1 MCGTTVLALYV
12 AFSFVV
18 LPILG
23 LLMDLGRSLAGG
35 GGGATATGGG
45 GHIRA
50 TAINKRGMNNNLIPP
65 PAVDLDGRNYPSLAG
80 MKLRPLQDAKEEAMK
95 LREEMDKARQTTGN
109 KVGDALADTL
119 EDLVPEWLHRNDP
132 PADEARRVDAGKK
145 RKDTAA
151 ANGGGAVGPVMEDDE
166 EGRPAARNK
175 QDGGDVDKAN
185 IDQHDENDFD
195 ANPEEGI
202 DAVEIDDDIDV
213 ARGDDAVPDV
223 PPEKGDGGINEKDT
237 GAFAMN
243 TPAKQQ
249 QTAMGVD
256 ETPQRQQR
264 TLQNM
269 DDQPPSSSC
278 PADLA
283 PGDLSTTLV
292 TQCTLNRVDL
302 LLETCNRWKGPI
314 ILSLFLAND
323 EEESAWSDRQSNW
336 EEMCPQMTILIHRAT
351 TEEQEAGSYPVN
363 KLRNLGLDAVKTS
376 HVFVMDADFVPSAD
390 LHETIGDV
398 LNARHQM
405 EQMEGGDRLNGDRDA
420 IIVPAFERKPPEPCS
435 TIEDCRKYIKE
446 DSGFIPQSIEEL
458 RDCSWGGKKDCIVF
472 QSDNNWEGHHTT
484 HSDQWLKGDW
494 YDDGGYRAADAAAAG
509 EGKQRRREKLDLS
522 RKIKT
527 VQCFDSYR
535 YEPWVVLR
543 WCPSSASKNANGG
556 PTGDNNH
563 RPVAPYFD
571 ERFYGYG
578 KNKIEM
584 ISHLRF
590 LGYAFSVLPMSFIT
604 HQPHP
609 ESEHKAVWKDVQ
621 HEDLHLDM
629 DELYPK
635 FLRELARKYDGG
647 KNGVP
652 TCKKQKEAKKKE
664 EEENKKEG
672 QSGGNDDNSATAKT
686 NAEEKKKAP
695 STAEKEDAKK
705 KKKKWKEEEEENNNA
720 KKMKPKRLDIEQEDN

>member
-1 MCGTTVLALYV
+1 MCGTTVLVLYM
-12 AFSFVV
+12 AISFVV
-18 LPILG
+18 LPIVG
-23 LLMDLGRSLAGG
+23 LLMDLGRTLAGG
-35 GGGATATGGG
+35 GGSGGG

-50 TAINKRGMNNNLIPP
+50 TAKNQRGIAIPP
-65 PAVDLDGRNYPSLAG
+65 AADLDGRNYPTLAG
-80 MKLRPLQDAKEEAMK
+80 MKLRPIQDTKEEAMK

-132 PADEARRVDAGKK
+132 PADETTGGVDAGKK
-145 RKDTAA
+145 RKDAAA
-151 ANGGGAVGPVMEDDE
+151 ANGANAAAVGTVMEDDE
-166 EGRPAARNK
+166 EVRLAARNK
-175 QDGGDVDKAN
+175 QGGGDVDKVT

-202 DAVEIDDDIDV
+202 DAVDIDDDIDV

-223 PPEKGDGGINEKDT
+223 PPEKGDGGISEKNA
-237 GAFAMN
+237 GANAVKS
-243 TPAKQQ
+243 PAKKQQ
-249 QTAMGVD
+249 QTGMGLD
-256 ETPQRQQR
+256 KTTQRQQR

-269 DDQPPSSSC
+269 DDLPLSSSC

-283 PGDLSTTLV
+283 PDDLSTTLV

-302 LLETCNRWKGPI
+302 LLETCNRWKGSI

-323 EEESAWSDRQSNW
+323 EEESTWSDRQSNW
-336 EEMCPQMTILIHRAT
+336 EDMCPQMTVLVHRAT
-351 TEEQEAGSYPVN
+351 AEEQEAGSYPVN

-390 LHETIGDV
+390 LYNTIGDV
-398 LNARHQM
+398 LNARRKM
-405 EQMEGGDRLNGDRDA
+405 EQMEGGNGFSDNRDA

-446 DSGFIPQSIEEL
+446 DGGFIPQSIEEL
-458 RDCSWGGKKDCIVF
+458 RDCSWGSKKDCIVF

-494 YDDGGYRAADAAAAG
+494 YDDGDYRAADAAVAAG

-543 WCPSSASKNANGG
+543 WCPSSASTNNNGG
-556 PTGDNNH
+556 LTGDNIH

-590 LGYAFSVLPMSFIT
+590 LGYAFSVLPMSFII

-621 HEDLHLDM
+621 HEDLHIDM

-652 TCKKQKEAKKKE
+652 TCKKQKEAKKE
-664 EEENKKEG
+664 EEGEAIQKES
-672 QSGGNDDNSATAKT
+672 QAGGNDNNAATAKL
-686 NAEEKKKAP
+686 NIEKEKKKAP
-695 STAEKEDAKK
+695 PPTAAEKEDAKK
-705 KKKKWKEEEEENNNA
+705 KTGEEE
-720 KKMKPKRLDIEQEDN
+720 KKNDARKV

>member
-1 MCGTTVLALYV
+1 MCGTTVLVMYV
-12 AFSFVV
+12 VFSFI
-18 LPILG
+18 LMPILG
-23 LLMDLGRSLAGG
+23 LLMDLGRSLAD
-35 GGGATATGGG
+35 GGAAGG

-50 TAINKRGMNNNLIPP
+50 TAIKKKGTNAMQVP
-65 PAVDLDGRNYPSLAG
+65 PAADLDGRDYPSLAG
-80 MKLRPLQDAKEEAMK
+80 MKLRPLEDAREEAMK
-95 LREEMDKARQTTGN
+95 LHEEMKKARQTTGN

-132 PADEARRVDAGKK
+132 PADEAKNANAEGK
-145 RKDTAA
+145 RGDNNA
-151 ANGGGAVGPVMEDDE
+151 ANTGVVMEDDE
-166 EGRPAARNK
+166 EGRAAAGDSH
-175 QDGGDVDKAN
+175 DGGDDAA
-185 IDQHDENDFD
+185 IDTHDENDFD

-202 DAVEIDDDIDV
+202 DAVDIDDDIDV
-213 ARGDDAVPDV
+213 ARGDDNVLMPSPD
-223 PPEKGDGGINEKDT
+223 KDT
-237 GAFAMN
+237 DATGRRGIGANAKN
-243 TPAKQQ
+243 SPAKKEAAA
-249 QTAMGVD
+249 TGGK
-256 ETPQRQQR
+256 TTQRQER

-269 DDQPPSSSC
+269 DDLPLTSSC

-283 PGDLSTTLV
+283 PGNLSTTLV

-314 ILSLFLAND
+314 ILSLFLANE
-323 EEESAWSDRQSNW
+323 EEESLWSDRQSNW
-336 EEMCPQMTILIHRAT
+336 EEMCPQMTILAHRAT
-351 TEEQEAGSYPVN
+351 AEEEEAGSYPVN

-390 LHETIGDV
+390 LYVTIGDV
-398 LNARHQM
+398 LDARRQM
-405 EQMEGGDRLNGDRDA
+405 EQIEGVGASSGKKDA

-446 DSGFIPQSIEEL
+446 DRNFIPQAIEDL
-458 RDCSWGGKKDCIVF
+458 RDCSWGSKKDCIVF

-494 YDDGGYRAADAAAAG
+494 YDDGDYRAAEPNLNVAAG
-509 EGKQRRREKLDLS
+509 GGNVEKKQRRKEKIDLS

-527 VQCFDSYR
+527 VNCFDSYR

-543 WCPSSASKNANGG
+543 WCPLASKNAGVG
-556 PTGDNNH
+556 ATGDTH
-563 RPVAPYFD
+563 ERPVAPYFD
-571 ERFYGYG
+571 ERFHGYG

-590 LGYAFSVLPMSFIT
+590 LGYAFSVLPMSFII

-609 ESEHKAVWKDVQ
+609 ESQHKAVWKDVQ

-652 TCKKQKEAKKKE
+652 TCKTLKEAKKEGEQASPAAEKTGGPE
-664 EEENKKEG
+664 VMLSDTALAEKKAEAEKNKKV
-672 QSGGNDDNSATAKT
+672 S
-686 NAEEKKKAP
+686 
-695 STAEKEDAKK
+695 KK
-705 KKKKWKEEEEENNNA
+705 KKKAE
-720 KKMKPKRLDIEQEDN
+720 RIDIEQEDN